1 MGFSTDAIHAGQD
14 PDPINGAVIP
24 PIYQTSTYQQEAL
37 GKPRLGY
44 EYARTHNPTRGALE
58 KNLATL
64 EKGQHAVAFGSG
76 LAAIGCLLQSLKSGD
91 HVIFTDN
98 LYGGTYRLADQ
109 VWRKFG
115 LQFSFVDTS
124 QIDTV
129 RKAFL
134 PNTRLLFL
142 ETPTN
147 PVLTVS
153 DIKQLSSLAHE
164 NGAKLVVDNTFMT
177 PFLQRPLELG
187 ADIVVHSTTKYL
199 NGHSDMVGGVII
211 VNDSEHHDQ

>member
-1 MGFSTDAIHAGQD
+1 MGFSTDAIHAGQE

-24 PIYQTSTYQQEAL
+24 PIYQTSTYEQEGL

-44 EYARTHNPTRGALE
+44 EYARTQNPTRGALE
-58 KNLATL
+58 RNLATL
-64 EKGQHAVAFGSG
+64 ESGQYAVAFGSG
-76 LAAIGCLLQSLKSGD
+76 MAAIGCILQSLKSGD

-124 QIDTV
+124 QLDAV
-129 RKAFL
+129 KKAFL
-134 PNTRLLFL
+134 PNTKLLFL

-153 DIKQLSSLAHE
+153 DIKQLS
-164 NGAKLVVDNTFMT
+164 
-177 PFLQRPLELG
+177 
-187 ADIVVHSTTKYL
+187 ADISRL
-199 NGHSDMVGGVII
+199 
-211 VNDSEHHDQ
+211 Q